1 MHEKYMREA
10 YKEALK
16 AKGKDEVPVGA
27 VVVYQDVVIA
37 RAHNQRNTKQLAS
50 AHAEMLAIEKACKKR
65 GSWRLEDCILYVTLE
80 PCPMC
85 SGGIIQSRI
94 PTVVFGAY
102 DPKGGCFGSLLDF
115 REVQG
120 FNHYPDVVGGVLK
133 EECGQILTDF
143 FKEKRKKK

>member
-1 MHEKYMREA
+1 MREA

-50 AHAEMLAIEKACKKR
+50 AHAEMLVIEKACKKR

>member
-1 MHEKYMREA
+1 MREA

-16 AKGKDEVPVGA
+16 AKDKDEVPVGA

>member
-16 AKGKDEVPVGA
+16 AKDKDEVPVGA

-133 EECGQILTDF
+133 EKCGQILTDF